1 MKLKVYRPE
10 EILVTL
16 VVEYDEIIGAFTS
29 IPKFIGYDE
38 RLVLDVRF
46 NTRTSDIEILTTR
59 TEWFAEGQESFVSR
73 NIPVSGDIQGTFLQ
87 PLASRLAEGI
97 SESLGDFIMAVPSG
111 TMQTYTATVN
121 REDLSDMVYMISP
134 TRVLVL

>member
-46 NTRTSDIEILTTR
+46 NTRTSDIEILSTR

-73 NIPVSGDIQGTFLQ
+73 NIPISGDIQGTFLQ

-97 SESLGDFIMAVPSG
+97 SESLLTRG
-111 TMQTYTATVN
+111 TTV
-121 REDLSDMVYMISP
+121 IC
-134 TRVLVL
+134 

>member
-1 MKLKVYRPE
+1 MFPQAFLLQTRGIAMKLKVYRPE

-16 VVEYDEIIGAFTS
+16 VVEYDEIIGAFAS

-46 NTRTSDIEILTTR
+46 NTRTSDIEILATR

-97 SESLGDFIMAVPSG
+97 SESLLTRG
-111 TMQTYTATVN
+111 TTV
-121 REDLSDMVYMISP
+121 IC
-134 TRVLVL
+134 